1 MFFLMVSGPIDHMAS
16 QARIYDQY
24 WHELC
29 RVVRRKFG
37 NGPPDPEEAAQAA
50 FEQLISAMKKGEITN
65 PRAFLHRCAYNY
77 VIDYKRR
84 IAVQHR
90 YEDEIISL
98 NFTSG
103 TDEFDAQRVLE
114 GRERLAVIMRTVQ
127 DMESKRRR
135 ILLLHTIDELSFAE
149 IARKMS
155 LSPTRVMQLFADA
168 LAQCA
173 RVARENDARTS
184 DVTATTV
191 TTGKNGK

>member
-1 MFFLMVSGPIDHMAS
+1 MAS

-24 WHELC
+24 WQELC

-37 NGPPDPEEAAQAA
+37 AGPPDPEEAAQAA
-50 FEQLISAMKKGEITN
+50 FEQLITAMKTGEITN

-77 VIDYKRR
+77 VIDHKRR
-84 IAVQHR
+84 QAVQNR

-98 NFTSG
+98 NVTGG
-103 TDEFDAQRVLE
+103 TNEFDAQRVLE
-114 GRERLAVIMRTVQ
+114 ARERLTGVMRTVQ
-127 DMESKRRR
+127 DMEAKRRR

-173 RVARENDARTS
+173 RAARETEARTS
-184 DVTATTV
+184 DVTAMTV
-191 TTGKNGK
+191 TGKPQGKNGK